1 MVSQLVYIGVMGRI
15 RYKLRKVADR
25 PCIQVKWE
33 GSDKWVSTGCRT
45 REEAREWADSQ
56 VGATTKKVL
65 FKDYAQ
71 DFFMRTDKDSK
82 QMRDEMDNRKAREGT
97 YYVNQNDM
105 DNHLM
110 PFFRDMPLASITP
123 KVIDEWKMWMR
134 FDAKKKKGIGKYSS
148 STINRALSRLSMILD
163 SAVYDGLVQANCAKA
178 VKRLGGSSNPK
189 PIWTEDDLAKLFP
202 EDDDELMAVWRNRTY
217 AILCYV
223 LFNTGFR
230 PSEGCA
236 LKRSNLFEDK
246 CGIHTAEVIDWYTKQ
261 PVGEIKTARKGKK
274 YKVSIITSRKF
285 WDRLNRYIATL
296 PSEQEYLFLKRN
308 GDFVSSAN
316 IRSYLDGACRRAGV
330 ESHGSYTFRHN
341 FITKMMDE
349 LGDEATKELAGHTTY
364 EVCYDH
370 RTPEMVI
377 NSAKR
382 MVDRARMLNH
392 SSSTSENG
400 SPV

>member
-1 MVSQLVYIGVMGRI
+1 MVSQRVYIEAMGRI

-25 PCIQVKWE
+25 PCIQVRWE

-45 REEAREWADSQ
+45 KEEAREWADSQ

-71 DFFMRTDKDSK
+71 DFFMRKDKDSK
-82 QMRDEMDNRKAREGT
+82 RMRDEMDNRKAREGT
-97 YYVNQNDM
+97 YYGNQHDT
-105 DNHLM
+105 DCYLM
-110 PFFRDMPLASITP
+110 PFFKDIPLSSITP

-134 FDAKKKKGIGKYSS
+134 FDAKKKRGAGNYSS
-148 STINRALSRLSMILD
+148 VTINKALSRLSMILD
-163 SAVYDGLVQANCAKA
+163 SAVYDGLVQTNCAKA
-178 VKRLGGSSNPK
+178 VKKLGGSSKPK
-189 PIWTEDDLAKLFP
+189 PIWSRDELERLFP
-202 EDDDELMAVWRNRTY
+202 DDDEELFHIWNGRTY

-236 LKRSNLFEDK
+236 LKRSNLFEEK
-246 CGIHTAEVIDWYTKQ
+246 CGIHTSDVIDWYTRQ
-261 PVGEIKTARKGKK
+261 PVGEIKTAKKGKK

-285 WDRLNRYIATL
+285 WDRLDRYIATL
-296 PSEQEYLFLKRN
+296 PPEQEYLFLKDN
-308 GDFVSSAN
+308 GDFINYSN
-316 IRSYLDGACRRAGV
+316 IWMHIITACRRAGV
-330 ESHGSYTFRHN
+330 EFHGSYTFRHN
-341 FITKMMDE
+341 RITQMMDE

-400 SPV
+400 SHV